1 MKRAWPMATQLKKNK
16 IKKPL
21 AEHELRSAQSRA
33 VKKDNKINPMQNMNH
48 AQPMAVPLKI
58 K

>member
-1 MKRAWPMATQLKKNK
+1 MKRAWPMATQLKKNE

-21 AEHELRSAQSRA
+21 AEHEPRSAQSHA
-33 VKKDNKINPMQNMNH
+33 VKKDNKINPMQNVNH
-48 AQPMAVPLKI
+48 ARPMAMLLKI